1 MKVLVTGGAGY
12 IGARLVPHLLDAG
25 HEVDVLD
32 KLVFG
37 DAALK
42 SFRDRVKLT
51 VKDIRAVEARDVKG
65 YDGVVHLGGL
75 SNDPTAEFN
84 PKANLSI
91 NRDGAVHVAR
101 KAKEAGVPR
110 FVFASS
116 CSIYYTMEPDD
127 TLRDEGYPVDPKAPY
142 SLAKREAE
150 KAISKLAGDDF
161 SPVYLRKG
169 TVYGQ
174 SDRMRYDLV
183 ANTFT
188 KDAFDRRLL
197 TVHSGGRMWRP
208 MLSLED
214 TIQAYRLALE
224 APREKVHGQMI
235 NVLSENIRMIEL
247 ARKVRRE
254 LESKRGVKIEM
265 HVQEVGAT
273 RSYIVDGAK
282 GRELLGFE
290 PGDTLSPEVEAMWDG
305 LEGGI
310 DFSDPIHYNIRWL
323 ELLTDMRGR
332 LEKMGGDPL

>member
-1 MKVLVTGGAGY
+1 MNRSRTLKGLPMKVLVTGGAGY
-12 IGARLVPHLLDAG
+12 IGARLVPHLLEAG

-37 DAALK
+37 DAGVRPLA
-42 SFRDRVKLT
+42 DRVKLM
-51 VKDIRAVEARDVKG
+51 VKDIRAVEAGDVKG
-65 YDGVVHLGGL
+65 YDGVIHLGGL

-84 PKANLSI
+84 PEANLSI
-91 NRDGAVHVAR
+91 NRDGAVHVA
-101 KAKEAGVPR
+101 KTAKEAGVPR

-127 TLRDEGYPVDPKAPY
+127 ALRDEGYPVDPKAPY
-142 SLAKREAE
+142 SFAKREAE
-150 KAISKLAGDDF
+150 KAISAMASDDF

-174 SDRMRYDLV
+174 SGRMRYDLV

-214 TIQAYRLALE
+214 TVEAYRLALE
-224 APREKVHGQMI
+224 APREKVHDQVF
-235 NVLSENIRMIEL
+235 NVLSENVRIIEL

-254 LESKRGVKIEM
+254 LESRRGVKIEM

-282 GRELLGFE
+282 GRERLGFE
-290 PGDTLSPEVEAMWDG
+290 PGDALASEVGAMWDG
-305 LEGGI
+305 LECGI
-310 DFSDPIHYNIRWL
+310 DFTAPVHYNIR
-323 ELLTDMRGR
+323 
-332 LEKMGGDPL
+332 